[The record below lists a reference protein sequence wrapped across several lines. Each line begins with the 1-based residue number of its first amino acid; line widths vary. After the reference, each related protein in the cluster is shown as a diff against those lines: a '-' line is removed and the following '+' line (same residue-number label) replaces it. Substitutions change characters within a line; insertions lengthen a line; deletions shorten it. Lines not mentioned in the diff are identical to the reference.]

1 MMLINR
7 TTREINMNKELT
19 FKEKVIKVEYSEK
32 ANDMAQRLNSPLII
46 EIQIYFSCML
56 GKRLAYYSDS
66 PILGAY
72 QLETNQF
79 KEILEDSQQL
89 TENVYIRFNIV
100 MTIDCPIS
108 DCIGPPPLTDFKI
121 VGSEIYVPSWLNI
134 DAENEMFTGEYGWKS
149 SQAGLKNTRQI
160 RGAVLQKNDYLKPDK
175 IKKINNNK

>member
-1 MMLINR
+1 MKK
-7 TTREINMNKELT
+7 EIT
-19 FKEKVIKVEYSEK
+19 FKGKVIKVAYSKK
-32 ANDMAQRLNSPLII
+32 ADELAQRLNSPLVI
-46 EIQIYFSCML
+46 EIQVYFSCML

-66 PILGAY
+66 PISGAY
-72 QLETNQF
+72 QLESNQF

-121 VGSEIYVPSWLNI
+121 VGSEVYVPSWLNI
-134 DAENEMFTGEYGWKS
+134 DAENEIFTGEYGWAS

-160 RGAVLQKNDYLKPDK
+160 RGAVLQKNDYLKSDK
-175 IKKINNNK
+175 IKIHNES